1 MKKTFDN
8 PLCLELSSNPAE
20 LRAVRREIEA
30 LCERVGLEEE
40 PAGRVALAVDEAI
53 TNIIRHAYDNCP
65 DGTIR
70 LQARREGG
78 CLALVLRDYGRCV
91 DPEQI
96 RSRDL
101 EDIRPGGLG
110 VHIIRECMDTVDYQ
124 PVPEGGTRL
133 TMTKRIAET
142 KETP

>member
-1 MKKTFDN
+1 MNKISDN
-8 PLCLELSSNPAE
+8 PLCLELVSAPVE

-30 LCERVGLEEE
+30 LCERMGLDEET
-40 PAGRVALAVDEAI
+40 AGRVALAVDEAI
-53 TNIIRHAYDNCP
+53 TNIIRHAYDNRP

-70 LQARREGG
+70 LEARRDGDR
-78 CLALVLRDYGRCV
+78 LTLVLRDFGRCV
-91 DPEQI
+91 DPGTI

-101 EDIRPGGLG
+101 EDVRPGGLG
-110 VHIIRECMDTVDYQ
+110 VHIIHECMDTVDYQ

-133 TMTKRIAET
+133 TMTKRLAET